1 MKSWEKKFDKGFDRL
16 GELCEVYL
24 ISLVV
29 ITIVINVWRAI

>member
-1 MKSWEKKFDKGFDRL
+1 MKKKFDEGFDRL

-29 ITIVINVWRAI
+29 ITIIVNVWRAI